1 MMGRTQIVL
10 YCVERILQP
19 GTYEFPFDYQLP
31 DNLPGSFDAK
41 KESSGVV
48 AKIEYSMTGTVIVDG
63 VFARDLMK
71 KAVLVLYTSHAGQLV
86 QPSVDTCS
94 RKVSYLCFDQG
105 TCAFKASADK
115 TVYNTTDTPQIHI
128 DIQNGSKQNVLRIQC
143 RLVRQDVL
151 TAADGAIKTVR
162 TELCDASFPGVPAHA
177 VISQDLPFALT
188 TKLLAPSTKGSLLV
202 VTYVIHVLCDLP
214 RTASDILLALPIE
227 ITSPVLRQAV
237 PSTTQPSTA
246 SAMPP
251 SPKHTIT
258 VPTDGTTAQPPI
270 VIATTDRS
278 TLNDRSMSTAPSHD
292 EATTTTPRTKRATMA
307 IVQSAPR
314 LEPPFNPPLAVAT
327 PPATTYG
334 QMQPMQIITPY
345 PQPIQQMQFGTMSTY
360 GGMTTS
366 PPSTMMMMPPM
377 MAMPGQNRHM
387 VMQHPSNMVTL
398 PGNMGGF
405 MMQPQVSPGM
415 HMMSNPRPPP
425 TNNLDTVSVDGG
437 GPADVLFVNLT
448 PMPIDLLWVDTVG
461 VESFY
466 ARLHPTESYLQPTFT
481 NHMWKVGQCGQI
493 LLAYRVRVGGQR
505 VEVLGPGLANYF

>member
-1 MMGRTQIVL
+1 MGLIGNILGFQGKGKIEVVVDRPYYMSGELVKGKIIV
-10 YCVERILQP
+10 EP

-202 VTYVIHVLCDLP
+202 VTH
-214 RTASDILLALPIE
+214 
-227 ITSPVLRQAV
+227 
-237 PSTTQPSTA
+237 
-246 SAMPP
+246 
-251 SPKHTIT
+251 
-258 VPTDGTTAQPPI
+258 
-270 VIATTDRS
+270 
-278 TLNDRSMSTAPSHD
+278 
-292 EATTTTPRTKRATMA
+292 
-307 IVQSAPR
+307 
-314 LEPPFNPPLAVAT
+314 
-327 PPATTYG
+327 
-334 QMQPMQIITPY
+334 
-345 PQPIQQMQFGTMSTY
+345 
-360 GGMTTS
+360 
-366 PPSTMMMMPPM
+366 MM
-377 MAMPGQNRHM
+377 
-387 VMQHPSNMVTL
+387 MQHPSNMVTL

-437 GPADVLFVNLT
+437 GPADVVFVNLT

>member
-1 MMGRTQIVL
+1 MGLIGNILGFQGKGKIEVVVDRPYYMSGELVKGKIIV
-10 YCVERILQP
+10 EP

-31 DNLPGSFDAK
+31 DNLPGSFNAK

-278 TLNDRSMSTAPSHD
+278 TLNDHSMH
-292 EATTTTPRTKRATMA
+292 
-307 IVQSAPR
+307 
-314 LEPPFNPPLAVAT
+314 
-327 PPATTYG
+327 
-334 QMQPMQIITPY
+334 
-345 PQPIQQMQFGTMSTY
+345 
-360 GGMTTS
+360 
-366 PPSTMMMMPPM
+366 MM
-377 MAMPGQNRHM
+377 
-387 VMQHPSNMVTL
+387 MQHPSNMVTL

-437 GPADVLFVNLT
+437 GPADVVFVNLT